1 MNPFGSQS
9 DTHFWPS
16 AEMALLLTF
25 ILGLLALWKPT
36 LGENAFRRIEKS
48 LSFLAEHKTLAVCL
62 MFMVV
67 GVIRLA
73 VLPLWPVPIPGIHAS
88 PDGCLYAGRPARTSF
103 TVCSTPIS
111 RRLWAA
117 PPRLTRKNRATS
129 LALTGTPF
137 SASLFELNTGLM
149 RRHGAAC
156 QECCNREES
165 ARRLVATAAQ
175 SAGTRRTAL

>member
-1 MNPFGSQS
+1 MNPLGSQS

-25 ILGLLALWKPT
+25 ILGLLALWKST
-36 LGENAFRRIEKS
+36 LGENVFRRIEKS

-73 VLPLWPVPIPGIHAS
+73 VLPLWPLPTPGIHAS
-88 PDGCLYAGRPARTSF
+88 PDGCLCAGRPASTSF

-111 RRLWAA
+111 RRVWAA
-117 PPRLTRKNRATS
+117 PPRLTEKNRAAS
-129 LALTGTPF
+129 LALTGAPF
-137 SASLFELNTGLM
+137 CGSLFELNTGQM

-156 QECCNREES
+156 QEC
-165 ARRLVATAAQ
+165 
-175 SAGTRRTAL
+175 